1 MHNLKTGQPRLLNG
15 LARRCAKALRAGAL
29 VVGGVL
35 LAAPMAHAGFDNG
48 GFETGNFSN
57 WTLNSYTRAA
67 LPASPPPT
75 GSVAPITLNALGLSA
90 KTAGSTRSA
99 VLSGPT
105 VNVPWTNAGTLTYP
119 RWGNHAARLNDRDAN
134 AASSIEQTAKMTVA
148 DVDPIDGKIHVRF
161 GMAPVL
167 ADGGHSGVQQPYFYV
182 EVRNDTKGTVLFQ
195 TFNYANQSGVPWQ
208 KSAPAGAGWGGA
220 GVGDYRYTDWQGFD
234 IAPGNG
240 LLDVG
245 DDVTLIVYAA
255 NCSPGAAY
263 HEARVYLDA
272 VGAFMPGLS
281 VAATGPSTTKPGEQI
296 TYTYNYTNNSGVIA
310 LGSKV
315 RVAAPITED
324 GKHTTF
330 VTGSIPPS
338 CSGPHAGAAPRA
350 DYIECDVGTQ
360 PGSML
365 NDGQSG
371 SFDVKFTVPADAATT
386 GPNNVVNNGDYDIRS
401 NTTSAFIGPMVK
413 TTVLGAGATV
423 VDLGVTVSNGGAIS
437 YPPSTALAIPI
448 TVTVSNF
455 SGIDSLNSKV
465 IQTLAGL
472 TGVTWTCA
480 PAPGS
485 TTAACG
491 NPSGTGPINDNP
503 DLPAGE
509 GVIYTITGT
518 TGAAATPV
526 STAVTVTPPVGT
538 SDSQLSNNTAG
549 LNAPVGTQHNV
560 TANATGAGAGH
571 ILAVPSGLVCG
582 DASTAC
588 STTGTTKPVAE
599 GDEVRLTPVAHAGSI
614 FKGWTGCTSTS
625 GNVCVITV
633 GTTDVTATANFAK
646 AYIVTPAVDP
656 AGGGSIGPNTP
667 QQVEE
672 GGSKVFTLNPDPGK
686 YPVIKPPAAG
696 AACTGTLSGN
706 TYTVNPVTADCGFT
720 VEFVTGV
727 TLTSSV
733 TGGNGTIGPL
743 GATGPLPPGN
753 NSTVYTLTPVAGYT
767 PVVGGTCS
775 GTLSGN
781 TYTVTNAASN
791 CTVVA
796 SFTNDPVTVTS
807 SVNGGNGSIDTVGT
821 VNLARGGART
831 YSFTPAPGY
840 LPLVTGNC
848 PGTLVGN
855 TYTVTPV
862 NANCAFN
869 VTFTNQTVDITGT
882 VIGGG
887 GSITPSGT
895 TTVARGGGLTY
906 TATPGAGNVA
916 VYDGTCPG
924 IRTGNTFSVTNAQSS
939 CGVNVR
945 FVPAAGA
952 ITVTTNVPGGNGT
965 VTTPGQN
972 SAGETVLAI
981 GDTRVWTVTPAA
993 GFVPR
998 LIAGSTCAGTLSPTA
1013 PYTYTVNAAAA
1024 SCVANF
1030 AFVAAGPGSGGA
1042 TSIPTLSEWGLIILS
1057 ALMALFAL
1065 GMRRRQMP

>member
-35 LAAPMAHAGFDNG
+35 LAAPMAHAGFANG
-48 GFETGNFSN
+48 GFEANTTMPPTG
-57 WTLNSYTRAA
+57 WIHKTYTRSAT
-67 LPASPPPT
+67 LPASPPVPVVTT
-75 GSVAPITLNALGLSA
+75 GITLTQLGLSGEA
-90 KTAGSTRSA
+90 VGNGVSAIITTPISDVPSTN
-99 VLSGPT
+99 P
-105 VNVPWTNAGTLTYP
+105 GTLRAP
-119 RWGNHAARLNDRDAN
+119 RWGNNAFKLNDQGGNR
-134 AASSIEQTAKMTVA
+134 ASSLEQTATMTVA
-148 DVDPIDGKIHVRF
+148 DVDPVDNKVHIRF

-167 ADGGHSGVQQPYFYV
+167 VDGGHGPTEQPYFYV
-182 EVRNDTKGTVLFQ
+182 EVYNITKNKVIFSTY
-195 TFNYANQSGVPWQ
+195 NYANQSGVPWQ
-208 KSAPAGAGWGGA
+208 TQPIGSYK
-220 GVGDYRYTDWQGFD
+220 YTDWQGFD
-234 IAPGNG
+234 VAPGNG
-240 LLDVG
+240 QLDVG
-245 DDVTLIVYAA
+245 DSVKLIVYAS
-255 NCSPGAAY
+255 NCEPGAAA

-272 VGAFMPGLS
+272 VGAFMPGLA

-315 RVAAPITED
+315 RVAAPKTEN
-324 GKHTTF
+324 GLFTTF
-330 VTGSIPPS
+330 VSSSWPS
-338 CSGPHAGAAPRA
+338 SCTGPHVGVAPRA
-350 DYIECDVGTQ
+350 DYLECEVGA
-360 PGSML
+360 GGML

-371 SFDVKFTVPADAATT
+371 SFNVTYTVPAGADTT
-386 GPNNVVNNGDYDIRS
+386 PPSNVVNNGDYDIRS

-448 TVTVSNF
+448 TVTVSNL
-455 SGIDSLNSKV
+455 SGNNSPNSTV
-465 IQTLAGL
+465 SQTLTGL
-472 TGVTWTCA
+472 AAGVTWTCA
-480 PAPGS
+480 PASGS
-485 TTAACG
+485 TAICG
-491 NPSGTGPINDNP
+491 ASGGSGPITDTAN
-503 DLPAGE
+503 LPAGQSL
-509 GVIYTITGT
+509 IYTVTGT
-518 TGAAATPV
+518 TNASGAV
-526 STAVTVTPPVGT
+526 STAVTVMPASGT

-549 LNAPVGTQHNV
+549 LNAPLGTQHNL
-560 TANATGAGAGH
+560 TANAVGSGAGN
-571 ILAVPSGLVCG
+571 ILAVPSALACG

-906 TATPGAGNVA
+906 TATPGVGNVA

>member
-1 MHNLKTGQPRLLNG
+1 M
-15 LARRCAKALRAGAL
+15 
-29 VVGGVL
+29 
-35 LAAPMAHAGFDNG
+35 
-48 GFETGNFSN
+48 
-57 WTLNSYTRAA
+57 
-67 LPASPPPT
+67 
-75 GSVAPITLNALGLSA
+75 
-90 KTAGSTRSA
+90 
-99 VLSGPT
+99 
-105 VNVPWTNAGTLTYP
+105 
-119 RWGNHAARLNDRDAN
+119 
-134 AASSIEQTAKMTVA
+134 
-148 DVDPIDGKIHVRF
+148 
-161 GMAPVL
+161 
-167 ADGGHSGVQQPYFYV
+167 
-182 EVRNDTKGTVLFQ
+182 
-195 TFNYANQSGVPWQ
+195 
-208 KSAPAGAGWGGA
+208 
-220 GVGDYRYTDWQGFD
+220 
-234 IAPGNG
+234 
-240 LLDVG
+240 
-245 DDVTLIVYAA
+245 
-255 NCSPGAAY
+255 
-263 HEARVYLDA
+263 
-272 VGAFMPGLS
+272 
-281 VAATGPSTTKPGEQI
+281 
-296 TYTYNYTNNSGVIA
+296 
-310 LGSKV
+310 
-315 RVAAPITED
+315 
-324 GKHTTF
+324 
-330 VTGSIPPS
+330 
-338 CSGPHAGAAPRA
+338 
-350 DYIECDVGTQ
+350 
-360 PGSML
+360 
-365 NDGQSG
+365 
-371 SFDVKFTVPADAATT
+371 
-386 GPNNVVNNGDYDIRS
+386 
-401 NTTSAFIGPMVK
+401 
-413 TTVLGAGATV
+413 
-423 VDLGVTVSNGGAIS
+423 
-437 YPPSTALAIPI
+437 
-448 TVTVSNF
+448 
-455 SGIDSLNSKV
+455 
-465 IQTLAGL
+465 
-472 TGVTWTCA
+472 
-480 PAPGS
+480 
-485 TTAACG
+485 
-491 NPSGTGPINDNP
+491 
-503 DLPAGE
+503 
-509 GVIYTITGT
+509 
-518 TGAAATPV
+518 
-526 STAVTVTPPVGT
+526 
-538 SDSQLSNNTAG
+538 
-549 LNAPVGTQHNV
+549 
-560 TANATGAGAGH
+560 
-571 ILAVPSGLVCG
+571 
-582 DASTAC
+582 
-588 STTGTTKPVAE
+588 AE

-906 TATPGAGNVA
+906 TATPGVGNVA

>member
-15 LARRCAKALRAGAL
+15 LARRCAKALRVGAM

-35 LAAPMAHAGFDNG
+35 LAAPMAHAGFQNG
-48 GFETGNFSN
+48 GFENGDFTQ
-57 WTLNSYTRAA
+57 WTLKSYTRGTA
-67 LPASPPPT
+67 LTQVPPT
-75 GSVAPITLNALGLSA
+75 DFTQLGLTQQGGAVVGTSGVATIGLSA
-90 KTAGSTRSA
+90 VLTGSNQ
-99 VLSGPT
+99 
-105 VNVPWTNAGTLTYP
+105 NVPDTAPGTLTYP
-119 RWGNHAARLNDRDAN
+119 RWDSYTGRVNDQGGL
-134 AASSIEQTAKMTVA
+134 AASSIEQRAVMTTA
-148 DVDPIDGKIHVRF
+148 DVDPVDGKIHIRF

-167 ADGGHSGVQQPYFYV
+167 NNPSGHNAAQQPFFYV
-182 EVRNDTKGTVLFQ
+182 EVNNITKGTKLFT
-195 TFNYANQSGVPWQ
+195 TFNYSNQAGVPWQ
-208 KSAPAGAGWGGA
+208 GTVGG
-220 GVGDYRYTDWQGFD
+220 YLYTDWQGFD
-234 IAPGNG
+234 ISPGNG

-245 DDVTLIVYAA
+245 DDVQLIIYAA
-255 NCSPGAAY
+255 NCSQGAAN

-272 VGAFMPGLS
+272 VGAFLPGLT
-281 VAATGPSTTKPGEQI
+281 VAATGPSTTKPSEQI
-296 TYTYNYTNNSGVIA
+296 TYTYTYSNNAGAISVGT
-310 LGSKV
+310 KV
-315 RVAAPITED
+315 RVAAPKTED
-324 GKHTTF
+324 GLFTTF
-330 VTGSIPPS
+330 VPGSYPAYCVGPS
-338 CSGPHAGAAPRA
+338 AGTAPRA
-350 DYIECDVGTQ
+350 EYLECDVGT
-360 PGSML
+360 L
-365 NDGQSG
+365 NDSQSG
-371 SFDVKFTVPADAATT
+371 SFDVTFAVPSTAATAA
-386 GPNNVVNNGDYDIRS
+386 PNNIVNNGDYDIRAS
-401 NTTSAFIGPMVK
+401 TVSAFVGPLVK
-413 TTVLGAGATV
+413 TSILPAATPTT
-423 VDLGVTVSNGGAIS
+423 DLGVTVTNGGQVS
-437 YPPSTALAIPI
+437 YPPATL
-448 TVTVSNF
+448 VSNLTVAVTNHGATDAPA
-455 SGIDSLNSKV
+455 SSV
-465 IQTLAGL
+465 TQTLSGL
-472 TGVTWTCA
+472 SGVTWTCV
-480 PAPGS
+480 PAPSS
-485 TTAACG
+485 TATCGAA
-491 NPSGTGPINDNP
+491 NGTGPIADTPN
-503 DLPAGE
+503 LPAGQ

-518 TGAAATPV
+518 TGAAGTPV

-887 GSITPSGT
+887 GLITPSGT